1 MNLQKENHDVVI
13 VGTGTAG
20 LSAALA
26 AYEKNSEA
34 KLLLIEKAPR
44 ESRGGNGRFTGGDLR
59 YCHKGIDE
67 IRGYLPNVSEELLDA
82 VDIPEYT
89 ADDFY
94 TDIMRVT
101 RGCADREFWE
111 LVIRESNPAIK
122 WLTRL
127 GVVWDIRTER
137 TVKVD
142 GRFVFRHGE
151 GGIGTKNAGEGL
163 IEGMFEI
170 AERQG
175 LEVRYDTKAVKLLTD
190 NKGAVNGVKIF
201 GKDGLKDICCRS
213 VILATG
219 GFSANVEMRT
229 KYLGPKWDLVK
240 VRGSR
245 YNTGEGLKMAMELG
259 AAPIGQWSG
268 SHNTILDADAPD
280 FGAGMGAARYT
291 FQHSIMVNENGQRFV
306 DEGSDFQIYTYA
318 KMGSIVLEQPRGIAF
333 QIFDNKVIHLLRE
346 EYANAV
352 PIKADTLEELAK
364 KTDIDPENL
373 VKTVTEF
380 NKAVQPGEFNP
391 VIRDGKGTKGIT
403 PPKSNWARKIDT
415 PPYTAY
421 AITTGITF
429 SFGGLKV
436 DKDARILNSEGKPI
450 QNLYATGEMVGGSF
464 YYNYAMGSGITKN
477 VVLGRI
483 AGYNAASFG
492 KEITS

>member
-175 LEVRYDTKAVKLLTD
+175 IEVRYDTKAVKLLTD
-190 NKGAVNGVKIF
+190 NKGAVNGVKIL

-333 QIFDNKVIHLLRE
+333 QIFDNKVIHLLRGHG
-346 EYANAV
+346 ALGG
-352 PIKADTLEELAK
+352 KFADAG
-364 KTDIDPENL
+364 
-373 VKTVTEF
+373 F
-380 NKAVQPGEFNP
+380 
-391 VIRDGKGTKGIT
+391 KGIDVVKRVGAFDDCQIRVFGANGADKFFQERADLNQAGGQMQGFDAVLLEGFHFL
-403 PPKSNWARKIDT
+403 PDSLGSHRRRASAAADDADQFGWVFF
-415 PPYTAY
+415 
-421 AITTGITF
+421 GIAFKHPLPAPHIAKAADHHT
-429 SFGGLKV
+429 V
-436 DKDARILNSEGKPI
+436 H
-450 QNLYATGEMVGGSF
+450 
-464 YYNYAMGSGITKN
+464 
-477 VVLGRI
+477 VLGRRL
-483 AGYNAASFG
+483 
-492 KEITS
+492 TT

>member
-1 MNLQKENHDVVI
+1 
-13 VGTGTAG
+13 
-20 LSAALA
+20 
-26 AYEKNSEA
+26 
-34 KLLLIEKAPR
+34 
-44 ESRGGNGRFTGGDLR
+44 
-59 YCHKGIDE
+59 
-67 IRGYLPNVSEELLDA
+67 
-82 VDIPEYT
+82 
-89 ADDFY
+89 
-94 TDIMRVT
+94 
-101 RGCADREFWE
+101 
-111 LVIRESNPAIK
+111 
-122 WLTRL
+122 
-127 GVVWDIRTER
+127 
-137 TVKVD
+137 
-142 GRFVFRHGE
+142 
-151 GGIGTKNAGEGL
+151 
-163 IEGMFEI
+163 
-170 AERQG
+170 
-175 LEVRYDTKAVKLLTD
+175 
-190 NKGAVNGVKIF
+190 
-201 GKDGLKDICCRS
+201 
-213 VILATG
+213 
-219 GFSANVEMRT
+219 
-229 KYLGPKWDLVK
+229 
-240 VRGSR
+240 
-245 YNTGEGLKMAMELG
+245 MAMELG

-415 PPYTAY
+415 LPYTAY